1 MEKKEILLPS
11 KRYFKADEQDLNLNV
26 KLDNDE
32 TLMREGDRNIMLNL
46 TELFDDERNQ
56 SFNYKIYGKLKMVFR
71 NMYNGYTDYTP
82 LLRNLYLCG
91 DGTGNDLGFVPYNEF
106 AFLRNDVLR
115 ERTTP
120 SFGSTLGTT
129 NVIPKIDLFDG
140 TPFGRYTG
148 HTITTS
154 IDAPY
159 KNWNLY
165 LSYVNGQ
172 DSGFT
177 MNYTL
182 SDETNFNFVAGN
194 GIPFRVDSTTDPN
207 YYILTSPVEH
217 GISQGE
223 YIILSGGTYTSHNW
237 VSGVTYSKDN
247 IIHYSDKIYTSK
259 INSNVNN
266 IPPLT
271 GNTNWKLVTN
281 WNSTET
287 YDVNNLVFYSGATY
301 KSLVNSNLNNIPP
314 ITGSTSFWQQTSN
327 RQYYTIP
334 ITSDTEK
341 YRIYYIDSVGN
352 QTYNSENYVINILKN
367 EFSSG
372 TILSS
377 VVLGKR
383 CLDIKNI
390 SGTTSQ
396 YYVHKHKTLTG
407 DQQYIMDKV
416 GFESSIF
423 EDERKILFENPLQ
436 ENDILVER
444 NRQESVLFDF
454 KETFSLTG
462 ITNNLGYTPTEVY
475 VSIIFKN
482 GNGLFDYPPKVG
494 FKFNFHDNW
503 LDNQFSG
510 TTSVEKVMTGLTQTF
525 SGKTNTILGSTYNYT
540 GVTFTG
546 GTTIP
551 VGTTGLTGA
560 FVEYNRKE
568 LKERIISEAFH
579 KFSHKTIFSG
589 TTVGGSN
596 RLFYHSQDQDSFYQ
610 GATPSNTVGYYYQP
624 HYRVKLRELS
634 PYIESSKTNDLINL
648 PENAIYDNDDKLW
661 KWRDLYD
668 HGFVDQD
675 GNGTRF
681 PYMNNTHYVVSDI
694 NFYLRNEKSY
704 TNKSDGFN
712 SFNNYKNKTNC

>member
-11 KRYFKADEQDLNLNV
+11 KRYFKADEQDINLNV
-26 KLDNDE
+26 KLDNNE

-115 ERTTP
+115 EKTKPT
-120 SFGSTLGTT
+120 SGSTLGAT
-129 NVIPKIDLFDG
+129 NVIPTIELSDG

-165 LSYVNGQ
+165 LSYVNEQ

-182 SDETNFNFVAGN
+182 SGGTNFNFVAGN
-194 GIPFRVDSTTDPN
+194 GIPFRVEDNGN
-207 YYILTSPVEH
+207 YYTLTSPVEH
-217 GISQGE
+217 GMSQGE
-223 YIILSGGTYTSHNW
+223 YIILSGSTML
-237 VSGVTYSKDN
+237 SGLSVN
-247 IIHYSDKIYTSK
+247 SK
-259 INSNVNN
+259 I
-266 IPPLT
+266 
-271 GNTNWKLVTN
+271 
-281 WNSTET
+281 
-287 YDVNNLVFYSGATY
+287 F
-301 KSLVNSNLNNIPP
+301 
-314 ITGSTSFWQQTSN
+314 
-327 RQYYTIP
+327 
-334 ITSDTEK
+334 
-341 YRIYYIDSVGN
+341 YIDSVGN
-352 QTYNSENYVINILKN
+352 EVYNSEKYVVNLFKS
-367 EFSSG
+367 EFTTGHTLSG
-372 TILSS
+372 VTF
-377 VVLGKR
+377 VLGKR

-396 YYVHKHKTLTG
+396 YYVHKHKTLTSE
-407 DQQYIMDKV
+407 QQYIMDKV

-423 EDERKILFENPLQ
+423 EDERKILFENSLQ

-494 FKFNFHDNW
+494 YKFNFHDSW
-503 LDNQFSG
+503 IDKQFTGNTETNITTSTFTSRSGVTGFTSGNTIPIG
-510 TTSVEKVMTGLTQTF
+510 TT
-525 SGKTNTILGSTYNYT
+525 
-540 GVTFTG
+540 
-546 GTTIP
+546 
-551 VGTTGLTGA
+551 LTGA

-568 LKERIISEAFH
+568 LKERIISESFH
-579 KFSHKTIFSG
+579 KFSHKLFYSG
-589 TTVGGSN
+589 NN
-596 RLFYHSQDQDSFYQ
+596 RLFYHGQNNPNFYS
-610 GATPSNTVGYYYQP
+610 GTSNTNMVGYYYQP

-681 PYMNNTHYVVSDI
+681 PYMNNTHYVVNDI

-704 TNKSDGFN
+704 TNKSDGLN

>member
-26 KLDNDE
+26 KLENDE
-32 TLMREGDRNIMLNL
+32 TLMREGDRNIILNL

-71 NMYNGYTDYTP
+71 NIYNGYTDYTP

-91 DGTGNDLGFVPYNEF
+91 DGTGDDLGFVPYNEF

-115 ERTTP
+115 EKTKPT
-120 SFGSTLGTT
+120 SGSTLGDT
-129 NVIPKIDLFDG
+129 NVIPTIELSDG
-140 TPFGRYTG
+140 TPFGRHTG

-154 IDAPY
+154 IEAPY

-182 SDETNFNFVAGN
+182 SGGTNFNFFAGD
-194 GIPFRVDSTTDPN
+194 GIPFRVEDNGN
-207 YYILTSPVEH
+207 YYTLTSPVEH
-217 GISQGE
+217 GMSQGE
-223 YIILSGGTYTSHNW
+223 YIILSGSTML
-237 VSGVTYSKDN
+237 SGLSVN
-247 IIHYSDKIYTSK
+247 SK
-259 INSNVNN
+259 I
-266 IPPLT
+266 
-271 GNTNWKLVTN
+271 
-281 WNSTET
+281 
-287 YDVNNLVFYSGATY
+287 F
-301 KSLVNSNLNNIPP
+301 
-314 ITGSTSFWQQTSN
+314 
-327 RQYYTIP
+327 
-334 ITSDTEK
+334 
-341 YRIYYIDSVGN
+341 YIDSVGN
-352 QTYNSENYVINILKN
+352 QVYNSENYVVNLFKS
-367 EFSSG
+367 EFTTGHTLSG
-372 TILSS
+372 VTF
-377 VVLGKR
+377 VLGKR

-436 ENDILVER
+436 ENDVLVER

-482 GNGLFDYPPKVG
+482 GNGLFEYPPKVG
-494 FKFNFHDNW
+494 YKFNFHDSW
-503 LDNQFSG
+503 IDKQFSG
-510 TTSVEKVMTGLTQTF
+510 VTSVEKAMTGLTTTF
-525 SGKTNTILGSTYNYT
+525 SGKTSVVMGDTYDYT
-540 GVTFTG
+540 NVTFTG

-596 RLFYHSQDQDSFYQ
+596 RLFYHSQDQNSFYSL
-610 GATPSNTVGYYYQP
+610 ATTGNTVGYYYQP
-624 HYRVKLRELS
+624 YYRVKLRQLS

-668 HGFVDQD
+668 HGFVDQE

-681 PYMNNTHYVVSDI
+681 PYMNNTHYVVNDI

-704 TNKSDGFN
+704 TNKSDGLN
-712 SFNNYKNKTNC
+712 GFNNYKNKTNC

>member
-1 MEKKEILLPS
+1 LEKKEILLPS

-26 KLDNDE
+26 KLENDE
-32 TLMREGDRNIMLNL
+32 TLLREGDRDIVLNL

-91 DGTGNDLGFVPYNEF
+91 DGTGDDLGFVPYNEF

-115 ERTTP
+115 EKTVPT
-120 SFGSTLGTT
+120 SGSTLGTT
-129 NVIPKIDLFDG
+129 NVIPTIQLSDG

-148 HTITTS
+148 HTIITA

-165 LSYVNGQ
+165 LSYVYGQ

-182 SDETNFNFVAGN
+182 SGGTNFTFTSSD
-194 GIPFRVDSTTDPN
+194 GIPFRVEDNGN
-207 YYILTSPVEH
+207 YYTLTSPVEH
-217 GISQGE
+217 GMSQGE
-223 YIILSGGTYTSHNW
+223 YIILSGSTML
-237 VSGVTYSKDN
+237 SGLTVN
-247 IIHYSDKIYTSK
+247 SK
-259 INSNVNN
+259 I
-266 IPPLT
+266 
-271 GNTNWKLVTN
+271 
-281 WNSTET
+281 
-287 YDVNNLVFYSGATY
+287 F
-301 KSLVNSNLNNIPP
+301 
-314 ITGSTSFWQQTSN
+314 
-327 RQYYTIP
+327 
-334 ITSDTEK
+334 
-341 YRIYYIDSVGN
+341 YIDSVGN
-352 QTYNSENYVINILKN
+352 QVYDSENYVVNLLKS
-367 EFSSG
+367 EFTSG
-372 TILSS
+372 HTLSG
-377 VVLGKR
+377 VTFVLGKR

-396 YYVHKHKTLTG
+396 YYVHKHKTLTS

-436 ENDILVER
+436 ENDVLVER

-475 VSIIFKN
+475 VSVIFKN
-482 GNGLFDYPPKVG
+482 GNGLFNYPPKVG
-494 FKFNFHDNW
+494 YKFNFHNNW
-503 LDNQFSG
+503 IDKQFTGNTETNIS
-510 TTSVEKVMTGLTQTF
+510 TSPFT
-525 SGKTNTILGSTYNYT
+525 SRS
-540 GVTFTG
+540 GVTGFTSG
-546 GTTIP
+546 NTIP
-551 VGTTGLTGA
+551 VGTTLTGA

-579 KFSHKTIFSG
+579 KFSHKLYYDG
-589 TTVGGSN
+589 TN
-596 RLFYHSQDQDSFYQ
+596 RLFYHGQNKSNYYS
-610 GATPSNTVGYYYQP
+610 GASDTNMVGYYYQP
-624 HYRVKLRELS
+624 FYRVKLRQLS

-648 PENAIYDNDDKLW
+648 PENAIFDNDDKLW

-668 HGFVDQD
+668 HGFVDQE

-681 PYMNNTHYVVSDI
+681 PFMNNTHYIVNDI
-694 NFYLRNEKSY
+694 NFYLRNEKEY
-704 TNKSDGFN
+704 TNKSDGL
-712 SFNNYKNKTNC
+712 SSYNNYKNKTNC

>member
-1 MEKKEILLPS
+1 MEKKEILLPT
-11 KRYFKADEQDLNLNV
+11 KKYFKADEQDLNLNV
-26 KLDNDE
+26 KLDNNE

-115 ERTTP
+115 EKTKPT
-120 SFGSTLGTT
+120 SGSTLGST
-129 NVIPKIDLFDG
+129 NVIPTIELSDG

-154 IDAPY
+154 IEAPY

-182 SDETNFNFVAGN
+182 SGGTNFNFVAGN
-194 GIPFRVDSTTDPN
+194 GIPFRVEDNGN
-207 YYILTSPVEH
+207 YYTLTSPVEH
-217 GISQGE
+217 GMSQGE
-223 YIILSGGTYTSHNW
+223 YIILSGSTML
-237 VSGVTYSKDN
+237 SGLSVN
-247 IIHYSDKIYTSK
+247 SK
-259 INSNVNN
+259 I
-266 IPPLT
+266 
-271 GNTNWKLVTN
+271 
-281 WNSTET
+281 
-287 YDVNNLVFYSGATY
+287 F
-301 KSLVNSNLNNIPP
+301 
-314 ITGSTSFWQQTSN
+314 
-327 RQYYTIP
+327 
-334 ITSDTEK
+334 
-341 YRIYYIDSVGN
+341 YIDSVGN
-352 QTYNSENYVINILKN
+352 EVYNSEKYVVNLFKS
-367 EFSSG
+367 EFTTGHTLSG
-372 TILSS
+372 VTF
-377 VVLGKR
+377 VLGKR

-407 DQQYIMDKV
+407 DQQYIMDKI

-423 EDERKILFENPLQ
+423 EDERKILFENALQ

-454 KETFSLTG
+454 KDTFSLSG

-482 GNGLFDYPPKVG
+482 GNGLFEYPPKVG
-494 FKFNFHDNW
+494 YKFNFHDSW
-503 LDNQFSG
+503 IDKQFSG
-510 TTSVEKVMTGLTQTF
+510 VTSVEKAMTGLTTTF
-525 SGKTNTILGSTYNYT
+525 SGKTSVVMGDTYDYT
-540 GVTFTG
+540 NVTFTG

-579 KFSHKTIFSG
+579 KFSHKLFYSG
-589 TTVGGSN
+589 NN
-596 RLFYHSQDQDSFYQ
+596 RLFYHGQNNPNFYS
-610 GATPSNTVGYYYQP
+610 GTSNTNMVGYYYQP

-681 PYMNNTHYVVSDI
+681 PYMNNTHYVVNDI

-704 TNKSDGFN
+704 TNKSDGLN